1 MFIHSFNKSKERN
14 IVMKCPSCGGEIPS
28 GSKVCT
34 FCGSQISYDM
44 KREQEQLNK
53 QGCPKCGSS
62 NVQFQRENQGE
73 FRNANSRQV
82 FNRTVGFC
90 KDCGYT
96 WYPNTGYTEPPKK
109 RNTLLWVLGW
119 LFFFPAPVMVL
130 IWRKKNTW
138 DVKVKLAVTV
148 VFWILFL
155 IIGLS
160 GGNSNSSNNPAAK
173 VEETTIAAKETTEAV
188 KKEDPSKPE
197 ETAEINRYDAIDK
210 CYEELVNNNNTTN
223 WNELSKQ
230 IKELTDKYGLYQ
242 DSKNNGLGVRYAKIA
257 ISRDEAKVISNDDLK
272 KGTYYI
278 TIIAD
283 YSKGS
288 PSIELIDNLSASS
301 KSPNETEQ
309 LYSAD
314 NKINQFIAEYNAV
327 ARYEMTDFDKGNI
340 KQKLYGH
347 TNGCRIEMLNP
358 SGASGYSFTVTIN
371 GGNNEELTEKMN
383 EVFPDFVHTLDT
395 SISDEQIE
403 EAISTFKD
411 TPTMINE
418 YKLGEN
424 LVIDYFP
431 LVFKDDGSWL
441 SDSRIDIYSLNY
453 GN

>member
-1 MFIHSFNKSKERN
+1 
-14 IVMKCPSCGGEIPS
+14 MKCPNCGGEIPS
-28 GSKVCT
+28 GSKFCT
-34 FCGSQISYDM
+34 FCGSQITYEM
-44 KREQEQLNK
+44 RREQEQVNK

-160 GGNSNSSNNPAAK
+160 GGGSDSSTKESIAPAVEVTTNNEKSEQASNDDKSNDEVVK
-173 VEETTIAAKETTEAV
+173 QTTNKESTEV
-188 KKEDPSKPE
+188 SG
-197 ETAEINRYDAIDK
+197 YDAIDR
-210 CYEELVNNNNTTN
+210 CYDELIANNTSSN

-230 IKELTDKYGLYQ
+230 IRDITKKYDLYQ

-257 ISRDEAKVISNDDLK
+257 TTSDEAKVISNDDLD

-278 TIIAD
+278 RIVAD
-283 YSKGS
+283 FSKGS
-288 PSIELIDNLSASS
+288 PDIQLIDNRDSTGGQSADS
-301 KSPNETEQ
+301 EQ
-309 LYSAD
+309 LNQYSED
-314 NKINQFIAEYNAV
+314 DKVNQFITEYNAV
-327 ARYEMTDFDKGNI
+327 TRYEMTDFSKGNI
-340 KQKLYGH
+340 KQKMFGH
-347 TNGCRIEMLNP
+347 TNDCYVEMLNP
-358 SGASGYSFTVTIN
+358 ASTSGYSFIVTIN
-371 GGNNEELTEKMN
+371 GGNNEEITEKMN
-383 EVFPDFVHTLDT
+383 EVFPDFIHTLDNN
-395 SISDEQIE
+395 ISDEQIN
-403 EAISTFKD
+403 EAITAFKD
-411 TPTMINE
+411 DPASRKG
-418 YKLGEN
+418 YKLGDD
-424 LVIDYFP
+424 LTIDYYP
-431 LVFKDDGSWL
+431 LVFRDDGSWL
-441 SDSRIDIYSLNY
+441 ASSRIDIYSLNY